1 MIEVVVD
8 GERSDLAGCLREL
21 WAYRE
26 VVWAFAERDTRVKY
40 KQAVLGVAWA
50 VLQPLVFLGV
60 FIVVFGR
67 VAHINTGNVP
77 YGALAL
83 AALVPWFFVQS
94 SVSFGAQTLL
104 RDSALVRKIYFPR
117 EAPVLGAVLS
127 SSLDFCIGLT
137 LVLILE
143 PFLGGRLSWYM
154 FLAIPLWAILA
165 VQVTGV
171 VMAFSAL
178 NVYYRDI
185 RYVIPL
191 AMQLWMYAT
200 PVAYPLEVVQGRWRT
215 LYVVANPATGVIDGF
230 HRVLARGLPPD
241 PRLLALSTVEA
252 VAIACV
258 GYWLFKRM
266 EPGFADAV

>member
-1 MIEVVVD
+1 MIEIVVD
-8 GERSDLAGCLREL
+8 GERSDLAERLREL

-67 VAHINTGNVP
+67 VAHINGGDVP

-94 SVSFGAQTLL
+94 SVAFGSQTLL

-117 EAPVLGAVLS
+117 EAPVLGAIMS
-127 SSLDFCIGLT
+127 SSLDFVVGLALL
-137 LVLILE
+137 LVLE
-143 PFLGGRLSWYM
+143 PLLGGRLSWNILM
-154 FLAIPLWAILA
+154 VIPLWAVLTIL
-165 VQVTGV
+165 VIGV
-171 VMAFSAL
+171 VMALSAF

-185 RYVIPL
+185 RYVTPL
-191 AMQLWMYAT
+191 TMQLWMYAT
-200 PVAYPLEVVQGRWRT
+200 PVAYPLGLVQGRWRT
-215 LYVVANPATGVIDGF
+215 LDVFLNPATGIIDGF
-230 HRVLARGLPPD
+230 HRVVARGLPPD
-241 PRLLALSTVEA
+241 PWLLTLSTVEA
-252 VAIACV
+252 CAIACV